1 MSATKVA
8 KTVTR
13 QLNAVVVTSGL
24 MAKTVKAR
32 IGVQQWNSYIQKVW
46 SSSFLAL
53 YSLGYST
60 LGLCVCAKS
69 GNLRTREVKLMVM
82 GTQNYSRRRHV
93 LVHDPRSSLRAGD
106 IISISPG
113 WRTSRH
119 VKHIVNSIIAPYGE
133 PIEARPPVPSREEL
147 LAEKEAKKSKKT
159 ERKRLRLLA
168 EKIAPEEAKE
178 QEE

>member
-1 MSATKVA
+1 
-8 KTVTR
+8 
-13 QLNAVVVTSGL
+13 
-24 MAKTVKAR
+24 
-32 IGVQQWNSYIQKVW
+32 
-46 SSSFLAL
+46 
-53 YSLGYST
+53 
-60 LGLCVCAKS
+60 
-69 GNLRTREVKLMVM
+69 
-82 GTQNYSRRRHV
+82 
-93 LVHDPRSSLRAGD
+93 
-106 IISISPG
+106 
-113 WRTSRH
+113 

>member
-32 IGVQQWNSYIQKVW
+32 IGVQQWNSYIQK
-46 SSSFLAL
+46 
-53 YSLGYST
+53 
-60 LGLCVCAKS
+60 
-69 GNLRTREVKLMVM
+69 
-82 GTQNYSRRRHV
+82 NYSRRRHV

-147 LAEKEAKKSKKT
+147 FAEKEAKKSKKT

-168 EKIAPEEAKE
+168 EKMAPEEAKE